1 MTRDELTKVFLKQW
15 NVSTDDVNIRF
26 YSRQWWVDNRS
37 NSPSMRLTKEGL
49 DFLITTLGLK
59 SYKIPFTEPIDKSP
73 QTVVYLTRFIDSP
86 FYLTDYSITV
96 FSELKCF
103 ELYLFSD
110 DIRRYG
116 IIKSLDARQK
126 NIDT

>member
-15 NVSTDDVNIRF
+15 NVSTDDINVRF
-26 YSRQWWVDNRS
+26 YSRKWWIDNRS
-37 NSPSMRLTKEGL
+37 NSPSMRLTKEGF
-49 DFLITTLGLK
+49 DFLSSTLGLK

-96 FSELKCF
+96 FSEMKCF
-103 ELYLFSD
+103 ELVLFSD

-116 IIKSLDARQK
+116 LIKSLDARQK

>member
-1 MTRDELTKVFLKQW
+1 
-15 NVSTDDVNIRF
+15 
-26 YSRQWWVDNRS
+26 
-37 NSPSMRLTKEGL
+37 MRLTKEGF
-49 DFLITTLGLK
+49 DFLSSTLGLQ

-96 FSELKCF
+96 FSEMKCF
-103 ELYLFSD
+103 ELVLFSD

-116 IIKSLDARQK
+116 LIKSLDARQK